1 MTKEEAISRLVTWA
15 NNQVGYPEG
24 DNNWNKYAPI
34 VTPLIGWNAQNQPW
48 CDIFTDAG
56 FVECFGLENASR
68 MTYQPIGKGSAA
80 CRYSADFFKNNGAW
94 SSTPHV
100 GDVIFFYYDG
110 GINHQGIVVDV
121 SGGVVY
127 TVEGNS
133 SDMVARRAYAVGS
146 SNIAG
151 YGVPDWSVVSGS
163 DNNVPTDNVP
173 DINVGDKPATEPD
186 HSYHAYTYNVAVS
199 LLKKGDYGPQVLHMQ
214 QLLNA
219 NGFECSVDGRFGDQT
234 FEALKAFQRAAG
246 IGVDGEWG
254 GESFR
259 AMWNFKGASE

>member
-1 MTKEEAISRLVTWA
+1 MTIQEAKKKLIDWVKA
-15 NNQVGYPEG
+15 EVGYPEG
-24 DNNWNKYAPI
+24 DNNYNKYAPI

-48 CDIFTDAG
+48 CDIFTDAA
-56 FVECFGLENASR
+56 FIRCFGLADAAK
-68 MTYQPIGKGSAA
+68 MTYQPIGGGSAA
-80 CRYSADFFKNNGAW
+80 CRYSADFFKSNNAW

-100 GDVIFFYYDG
+100 GDVIFFFVDG
-110 GINHQGIVVDV
+110 GINHQGIVTDV

-133 SDMVARRAYAVGS
+133 GDKVAQRAYAVGS

-151 YGVPDWSVVSGS
+151 YGVPNWSVVAE
-163 DNNVPTDNVP
+163 DNNVPTTDVP
-173 DINVGDKPATEPD
+173 DTNDGNKPAIEPD

-219 NGFECSVDGRFGDQT
+219 NGFKCSVDGRFGDQT